1 MAEQSE
7 WKQFTLGQNPT
18 LAKIAEQAKTAS
30 ALMNTN
36 IGIAKTTIELAK
48 VFLLM
53 TINPALALLNAVA
66 NEIDN
71 LVSDFRQ
78 QGIFSLVV
86 LPVGGDLAQAK
97 TTQTIK
103 ITQESLQQRYTA
115 AKNNDKLH
123 EFSIWLGRAFPDQVP
138 SGSNTFVKEGIF
150 PESNGEIWPK
160 RPVISEIPRML
171 TTLGHPTIKI
181 GAAFKFA
188 TYDENVG
195 MWRMTPT
202 QVIATMKASLVDE
215 LDENRPQFTSSARV
229 GAWVAI
235 MGVPSFDK
243 LKDLSDILKT
253 VKKFFGVSHTAEEI
267 QANFDNKTD
276 KKLRASQRWSQV
288 ERNLNIRDI
297 KLDPEDDT
305 GKTIRPEFYIKDDP
319 AAGESPLVYYP
330 GPAWIEIGGPL
341 DGLERI
347 GNLMVAGLGLNQLD
361 GSVKGSEVTL
371 NVRKIRGVRN
381 NLNFSDSSGG
391 GPAGKDLIAE
401 GVTKNFPS
409 EFKKGDFV
417 RLQRGFSHSHAV
429 VNTVVS
435 TTETTSGM
443 AINSLGQ
450 SAKVQQLVVNP
461 VGTQDLVQF
470 SNGAEGYW
478 ITRIF
483 EKERFPTFT
492 DDTGQTHTS
501 KIPVWEHY
509 NLRDIYD
516 RTRKTKK
523 MKWSDTVV
531 PGPHTTTAYGAGG
544 MVQVDVPPVFPE
556 SSRSDVSAWKRG
568 DNEPAEPPFDSN
580 YNVWQTTTGECYD
593 ATEKAAAPPPNWNR
607 STPIEKLIPPFGT
620 FLNMLSGFAETLR
633 GIAKDTSKGLTEL
646 IDFMDIQI
654 ENLDELNSQI
664 QYVLSFFTIGLPA
677 AGIYWLFLPQEEGG
691 TDGMISR
698 LESAE
703 GRPPDDLEF
712 SAGLFFLGGG
722 PSMKVMDSLLASAS

>member
-86 LPVGGDLAQAK
+86 LPVGGDLAQTK

-115 AKNNDKLH
+115 AKNNGKLF
-123 EFSIWLGRAFPDQVP
+123 EFARWLGRAFPDQVP
-138 SGSNTFVKEGIF
+138 SEPDTFKIQFKGG
-150 PESNGEIWPK
+150 PNGEIWPK
-160 RPVISEIPRML
+160 RPVISEIPKML

-181 GAAFKFA
+181 GDAFKFA

-305 GKTIRPEFYIKDDP
+305 GKTIRPKFYTNAKDEDI
-319 AAGESPLVYYP
+319 YYP

-371 NVRKIRGVRN
+371 NVRKIRGMRN

-391 GPAGKDLIAE
+391 GPAGKDLITE

-417 RLQRGFSHSHAV
+417 RLQKGFSHSHAV

-450 SAKVQQLVVNP
+450 LAKVQQLVVNP
-461 VGTQDLVQF
+461 VGTQDIAQF

-516 RTRKTKK
+516 RTRTTKK
-523 MKWSDTVV
+523 MKEGD
-531 PGPHTTTAYGAGG
+531 GEEE
-544 MVQVDVPPVFPE
+544 MVEEDVKAVFTE
-556 SSRSDVSAWKRG
+556 SSRSDVKAWKRG
-568 DNEPAEPPFDSN
+568 DNEPAEPPFDKN

-620 FLNMLSGFAETLR
+620 FLNMLSGFAQTLR
-633 GIAKDTSKGLTEL
+633 DIAKDTSGQLDRL
-646 IDFMDIQI
+646 IEFMDIQI
-654 ENLDELNSQI
+654 ANLDELNSQI